1 MKARSIASDIYEA
14 AKDVGEGITY
24 ILVPGKYALDKEIIG
39 SSFNQRHKL
48 VGYNPLEYLFTP
60 FDFTP
65 VGAVSKFNKGY
76 KAVKGGKRLIT
87 MGISGFGKK
96 LQTQG
101 YTDMATAIASKLL
114 GRYVPMD
121 RPTSDLVKA
130 EDRLRPKTQSRR
142 GGSLPSKPETRG
154 KHSYVPSVSRYLAY
168 YEGGKGKHEDSICRK
183 GYRYVA
189 KSGTL
194 GMCVR
199 K

>member
-1 MKARSIASDIYEA
+1 MKARSIASDIYEF

-65 VGAVSKFNKGY
+65 VGAATKFNKGY

-87 MGISGFGKK
+87 MGVSGFGKK

-101 YTDMATAIASKLL
+101 YTDMATAIASKVL
-114 GRYVPMD
+114 GAYVPLD
-121 RPTSDLVKA
+121 RPMSQLFKE
-130 EDRLRPKTQSRR
+130 EDRRKQQKQSRV
-142 GGSLPSKPETRG
+142 GGSLPSKPKTRG
-154 KHSYVPSVSRYLAY
+154 TNSTKLPKTVPIDWMKRPA
-168 YEGGKGKHEDSICRK
+168 CPP
-183 GYRYVA
+183 GYRPA
-189 KSGTL
+189 KVNNAMVCL
-194 GMCVR
+194 R
-199 K
+199 ID

>member
-24 ILVPGKYALDKEIIG
+24 ILFPGKYALDKEIIG

-101 YTDMATAIASKLL
+101 YTDMATAIAGKLV
-114 GRYVPMD
+114 GAYVPMD
-121 RPTSDLVKA
+121 KPTSELVKA

-154 KHSYVPSVSRYLAY
+154 KDSYRPSATRYLAY
-168 YEGGKGKHEDSICRK
+168 YQGGVGDHEDSICRK
-183 GYRYVA
+183 GYRYDR
-189 KSGTL
+189 KRNL
-194 GMCVR
+194 CVR

>member
-87 MGISGFGKK
+87 MGISGFGKQ
-96 LQTQG
+96 LQSQG
-101 YTDMATAIASKLL
+101 YTDMATAIASKLV
-114 GRYVPMD
+114 GAYVPTD
-121 RPTSDLVKA
+121 RIMSDLFTA
-130 EDRLRPKTQSRR
+130 ENQRKQNKQSGV
-142 GGSLPSKPETRG
+142 GGSLPSKPKTPG
-154 KHSYVPSVSRYLAY
+154 KLKPSTKKFLPGYKPYAY
-168 YEGGKGKHEDSICRK
+168 KPKSGERCAP
-183 GYRYVA
+183 GYRWNQRD
-189 KSGTL
+189 K
-194 GMCVR
+194 MCVEL
-199 K
+199 

>member
-24 ILVPGKYALDKEIIG
+24 ILFPGKYALDKEIIG

-121 RPTSDLVKA
+121 RPTSDLVKE
-130 EDRLRPKTQSRR
+130 EDRRKQEQSRR
-142 GGSLPSKPETRG
+142 DGSLPSKSKTRG
-154 KHSYVPSVSRYLAY
+154 KDSYRPSAMRYLAY
-168 YEGGKGKHEDSICRK
+168 YEGGVGDHQDSICRK
-183 GYRYVA
+183 GYRYDR
-189 KSGTL
+189 KRNL
-194 GMCVR
+194 CVR